1 MSRRPATAGPATAR
15 SRKHRIRSI
24 PKWLREPGNV
34 DAIARSRCLLLLSV
48 LSGEKPVTDA
58 VREARISRA
67 LYYQLEARALRAML
81 EAMSP
86 IRATSARRKEQ
97 AWERIAA
104 LEAQL
109 KRREQECRRSRRLL
123 YLVRLS
129 NRVPMKTGRRGRL
142 SRATRESTSTSPGAS
157 SP

>member
-1 MSRRPATAGPATAR
+1 MSRPSTTAGATTGR
-15 SRKHRIRSI
+15 TRKHRIRSI
-24 PKWLREPGNV
+24 PKWLREPGSV
-34 DAIARSRCLLLLSV
+34 DAIARSRCMLLLSV

-81 EAMSP
+81 EAMNP
-86 IRATSARRKEQ
+86 VRATSASRKEQ

-129 NRVPMKTGRRGRL
+129 NRVPMKTGRRGRW
-142 SRATRESTSTSPGAS
+142 SRATPGSTSTPPGAS